1 MFKFLELKDSSSA
14 ATGRKRME
22 PWVEGSQQ
30 DMNTTRHKVN
40 LEMQKGILKLNR
52 QTPLLQVLEK

>member
-1 MFKFLELKDSSSA
+1 MFTFLELKESSSA
-14 ATGRKRME
+14 ATRRKRME

-40 LEMQKGILKLNR
+40 LEM
-52 QTPLLQVLEK
+52 